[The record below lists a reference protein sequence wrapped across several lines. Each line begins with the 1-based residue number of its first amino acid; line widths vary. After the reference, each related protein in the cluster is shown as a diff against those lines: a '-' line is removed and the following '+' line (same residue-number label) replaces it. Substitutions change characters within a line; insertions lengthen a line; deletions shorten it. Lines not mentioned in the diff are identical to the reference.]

1 MIKNLPQLQQF
12 LNSWYPVLVT
22 VPSVAIL
29 IVVLRF
35 LGSFQ
40 LLEWGTLDQWFRLRP
55 SAPLDERIVIV
66 TIDEDAIR
74 SSGQWPITDAKLAQA
89 IDQIRQQQPIAIG
102 LDLYRDLP
110 VEPGHQQLVKVMK
123 STPNLLGIKK
133 VVGDGYS
140 PEINPPPALIQGDR
154 IAASDL
160 ILDGDGKVR
169 RALISLESKSGE
181 LVLGLG
187 VKLSLIYLE
196 KFGIKLE
203 ELNTE
208 QRYYQ
213 LGKARFFPFQ
223 KNDGGYIQADD
234 RGYQILLNYR
244 GKQDTFPIF
253 SISEVLKGKMPANWG
268 RDRIVLIGVTA
279 ASIHDD
285 FFTPY
290 SSSFSAFPHRMPGVI
305 IHANIISQIISAALD
320 GRPQI
325 KVWSEPMQSL
335 WIINWSFVGAILSW
349 LGYSKKN
356 TQQRLSRR
364 KNVLIVSISAIILI
378 LSSYLFFLIGWWIPV
393 VAPLFALGGS
403 VTVIAIYI
411 NYLMRQANI
420 KLATYNQEINLLNN
434 QLKSEN
440 FRMAAE
446 LKVSH
451 RLQEMIL
458 PKESELTEIEDLEI
472 AAFMEPASEVGG
484 DYYDILKS
492 DGRVRIGIGDVTGHG
507 LESGVL
513 MIMIQTAV
521 RTLLEAKF
529 HNPQEVFNALNR
541 TIYYNIQRMNCDK
554 SLTLAL
560 LEYQDHVLKLS
571 GQHEYLIIVRCHGEV
586 EKIDTLNLGFPLGL
600 IEDITDFVATTE
612 VYLHSGDVVILYT
625 DGITEAIDINQAQYG
640 LARLINV
647 VNQNLKTS
655 AAEIRNAVIKDVR
668 QHIGTQEV
676 YDDITLLVLKQK

>member
-1 MIKNLPQLQQF
+1 MKNLPQLQQF
-12 LNSWYPVLVT
+12 LTSWYPVLVT

-29 IVVLRF
+29 IIILRF
-35 LGSFQ
+35 LGGFQ
-40 LLEWGTLDQWFRLRP
+40 LLEWGALDQWFRLRP
-55 SAPLDERIVIV
+55 SEPIDQRVVII
-66 TIDEDAIR
+66 TIDEEAIR
-74 SSGQWPITDAKLAQA
+74 SSGQWPITDANLAKA

-140 PEINPPPALIQGDR
+140 PEINPPPALREGDR

-181 LVLGLG
+181 IVLGLG
-187 VKLSLIYLE
+187 VKLSLVYLE

-208 QRYYQ
+208 KRYYK

-244 GKQDTFPIF
+244 GKQNTFPTF
-253 SISEVLKGKMPANWG
+253 SISQVLKGKMPANWG

-290 SSSFSAFPHRMPGVI
+290 SSSLSAFPHRMPGVI

-356 TQQRLSRR
+356 AQQPISRR
-364 KNVLIVSISAIILI
+364 KNVLIVSTSAIILI
-378 LSSYLFFLIGWWIPV
+378 LISYLFFLIGWWIPV

-420 KLATYNQEINLLNN
+420 KLAKYSEEINRVND

-446 LKVSH
+446 LKVTH

-458 PKESELTEIEDLEI
+458 PKESELTEIENLEI

-521 RTLLEAKF
+521 RTLLEAKL

-541 TIYYNIQRMNCDK
+541 TIYHNIERMNCDK
-554 SLTLAL
+554 SMTLAL
-560 LEYQDHVLKLS
+560 LEYQDHILKLS
-571 GQHEYLIIVRCHGEV
+571 GQHEYLILVRSDGEV
-586 EKIDTLNLGFPLGL
+586 DKIDTLNLGFPLGL
-600 IEDITDFVATTE
+600 VEDITDFIATTE
-612 VYLHSGDVVILYT
+612 VYLYSGDVVILYT